1 MESISKQRHTSYV
14 ITEYEVYMSSAIDT
28 IFLKYC
34 LIDKLL
40 LVFTWTHH

>member
-28 IFLKYC
+28 TYWFLHEPTT
-34 LIDKLL
+34 D
-40 LVFTWTHH
+40 TT